1 MTFCCRVWQI
11 PDVWGLLPCPEGSL
25 AWFFCMFS
33 GTRNGSGLSFRR
45 IPFQH
50 QTGVCQDPSASRLE
64 RIIWALK
71 NSMLEI
77 QTPKVGIGIS
87 WKTRNSI
94 RDGILLP
101 VPSQNFHQKYR
112 DRPLDFEKKKRR
124 WTFPSK
130 QFTCLGFL
138 QKEPEAWNTGLEYS
152 TNVLGSM
159 SKCIIS
165 INWTRTNILT
175 GVLPKGDLFGVF

>member
-71 NSMLEI
+71 NSMFLLEI
-77 QTPKVGIGIS
+77 QTPKVGIS
-87 WKTRNSI
+87 WKIFRMASWCRYLHKIFTKNIVTVLWISKKKSEGELFPPKKHRTW
-94 RDGILLP
+94 LLSKRFG
-101 VPSQNFHQKYR
+101 VDVQMYNFH
-112 DRPLDFEKKKRR
+112 
-124 WTFPSK
+124 
-130 QFTCLGFL
+130 
-138 QKEPEAWNTGLEYS
+138 
-152 TNVLGSM
+152 
-159 SKCIIS
+159 
-165 INWTRTNILT
+165 
-175 GVLPKGDLFGVF
+175 